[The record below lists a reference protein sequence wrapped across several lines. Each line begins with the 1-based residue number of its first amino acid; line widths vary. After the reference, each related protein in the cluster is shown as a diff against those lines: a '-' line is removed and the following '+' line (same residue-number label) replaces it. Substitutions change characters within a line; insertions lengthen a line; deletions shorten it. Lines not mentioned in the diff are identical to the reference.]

1 LTPKVVGGKLPARI
15 GSCRA
20 KQESDGSLALF
31 CFPWL
36 LYFLPL
42 LQANCSLFSFK
53 LQDTYFSKVF
63 LKDRQMTR
71 NSSPWPLE

>member
-1 LTPKVVGGKLPARI
+1 EAAARDK
-15 GSCRA
+15 S
-20 KQESDGSLALF
+20 QTEVWLF

-42 LQANCSLFSFK
+42 LQVNCNLFSFK
-53 LQDTYFSKVF
+53 LQATYFSKVF

>member
-1 LTPKVVGGKLPARI
+1 F
-15 GSCRA
+15 
-20 KQESDGSLALF
+20 SLAF
-31 CFPWL
+31 IF
-36 LYFLPL
+36 FPL
-42 LQANCSLFSFK
+42 LQVNCSLFSFK